1 MLFKIY
7 GLRVAGSEH
16 IFSIGQTHQPLAKRR
31 RSHIERAKEMFAN
44 GLTSPV
50 SEYAA
55 KALIILEALQN
66 GQDIEIVELDEIE
79 AQPRYARMRDGSRGQ
94 ALASDE
100 VNERERFWQ
109 QIYLRNQGDPMVID
123 GKIVSSTGLVP
134 IPQD

>member
-1 MLFKIY
+1 
-7 GLRVAGSEH
+7 
-16 IFSIGQTHQPLAKRR
+16 
-31 RSHIERAKEMFAN
+31 MFAN

-55 KALIILEALQN
+55 KALIILEALKN

-79 AQPRYARMRDGSRGQ
+79 AQPRYARMRDGGRGQ
-94 ALASDE
+94 ALASDK